1 MEDIFRVNYYCYS
14 VKIVTIKGDECL
26 VLFQT
31 EICYCIGV
39 MVQPIRAL
47 LSSSRPSNRGQNIY
61 DIKQNKIFPRRGERN
76 IIELECNKFSA
87 SFLRFV
93 GSAPFCTLL
102 MKPKWLLMFPL
113 KNFHRGPRRYWN
125 SSNKNIFTSVL
136 K

>member
-1 MEDIFRVNYYCYS
+1 MKHFESIFILFMMDGWMEDIFRVNYYCYS

-61 DIKQNKIFPRRGERN
+61 DIK
-76 IIELECNKFSA
+76 
-87 SFLRFV
+87 
-93 GSAPFCTLL
+93 
-102 MKPKWLLMFPL
+102 
-113 KNFHRGPRRYWN
+113 
-125 SSNKNIFTSVL
+125 
-136 K
+136 

>member
-1 MEDIFRVNYYCYS
+1 MEFIDRANEGEEQEEFVNISAAFGWMEDIFRVNYYCYS

-61 DIKQNKIFPRRGERN
+61 DIK
-76 IIELECNKFSA
+76 
-87 SFLRFV
+87 
-93 GSAPFCTLL
+93 
-102 MKPKWLLMFPL
+102 
-113 KNFHRGPRRYWN
+113 
-125 SSNKNIFTSVL
+125 
-136 K
+136 